1 MEMARTCA
9 HVCAYTRVREK
20 CVKKKPKIV
29 LRKTKNA
36 QIWHISAWV
45 RPSYQTGIQALESPV
60 MALKRVK
67 EFNINLC

>member
-45 RPSYQTGIQALESPV
+45 RHRYQKGIQALESPV
-60 MALKRVK
+60 MAFKRVK

>member
-1 MEMARTCA
+1 MEMARAYVCA
-9 HVCAYTRVREK
+9 YAYTRVREK

-60 MALKRVK
+60 MAFKRVK
-67 EFNINLC
+67 EFNITSR